1 MTHLDTEINGLKAEL
16 SQMWEL
22 VNSQLDKT
30 QISLAKFD
38 RDLALEVQ
46 ENEKRVNAYELHI
59 DKACEDFLALYQPL
73 ATDLRFILSTLK
85 INTNLER
92 IADIASG
99 ISEFISDVDTGFDP
113 KILDQMSALKMLSI
127 SVEMVRDLKEA
138 YQYENTALARTIFNR
153 DKLLD
158 AINEKAS
165 TLAIECLD
173 NFPDQRRQ
181 TLHVLS
187 IIRKIERIG
196 DQCKNIAEEII
207 FYLDAKVIKHKKK
220 LIEPDKEE

>member
-1 MTHLDTEINGLKAEL
+1 
-16 SQMWEL
+16 MWEL
-22 VNSQLDKT
+22 VNSQLEKT
-30 QISLAKFD
+30 QQSLSKFD

-99 ISEFISDVDTGFDP
+99 ISEFISDVDTGFEP

-138 YQYENTALARTIFNR
+138 YQYENTSLARTIFNR

-173 NFPDQRRQ
+173 HFPDQKRH

-187 IIRKIERIG
+187 MIRKIERIG

-207 FYLDAKVIKHKKK
+207 FYLDAKVVKHKKK
-220 LIEPDKEE
+220 LNESDKE